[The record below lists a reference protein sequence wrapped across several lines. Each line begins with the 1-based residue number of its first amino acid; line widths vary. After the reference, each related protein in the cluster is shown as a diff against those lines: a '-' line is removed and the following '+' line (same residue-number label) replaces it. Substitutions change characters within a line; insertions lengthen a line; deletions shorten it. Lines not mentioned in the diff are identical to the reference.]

1 MSNQASVNLSWEEDW
16 KFTAA
21 DAYGHTVTVDAPMQ
35 DGDDFDG
42 FKPTHLMMSA
52 LGACTGVDVVSILKK
67 KRQDVTGVQIRVTGT
82 QEEEW
87 PKEWTAFNV
96 HYTVRGRGVDS
107 KAVDRAIELSEGKYC
122 SVGATLKGTA
132 TITTS
137 FEIVED
143 GG

>member
-1 MSNQASVNLSWEEDW
+1 MEIQ
-16 KFTAA
+16 
-21 DAYGHTVTVDAPMQ
+21 
-35 DGDDFDG
+35 
-42 FKPTHLMMSA
+42 
-52 LGACTGVDVVSILKK
+52 
-67 KRQDVTGVQIRVTGT
+67 VTGT
-82 QEEEW
+82 QKDEW

-96 HYTVRGRGVDS
+96 HYVVSGQGVDE

>member
-1 MSNQASVNLSWEEDW
+1 MSSQASIKLNWEENW
-16 KFTAA
+16 KFTAS
-21 DAYGHTVTVDAPMQ
+21 DDYGHKVTVDAPMR
-35 DGDDFDG
+35 DGGEFDG

-52 LGACTGVDVVSILKK
+52 LGACTGVDVVSILQK
-67 KRQDVTGVQIRVTGT
+67 KRQDVSGVEIQVTGT
-82 QEEEW
+82 QEDEW

-96 HYTVRGRGVDS
+96 HYVVSGRGVDE
-107 KAVDRAIELSEGKYC
+107 KAVHRAIELSEGKYC

-137 FEIVED
+137 FEIAEA

>member
-1 MSNQASVNLSWEEDW
+1 MSSQASIKLNWEENW
-16 KFTAA
+16 KFTAS
-21 DAYGHTVTVDAPMQ
+21 DDYGHKVTVDAPMR
-35 DGDDFDG
+35 DGDKFDG

-52 LGACTGVDVVSILKK
+52 LGACTGVDVVSILQK
-67 KRQDVTGVQIRVTGT
+67 KRQDVSGVEIQVTGT
-82 QEEEW
+82 QEDEW
-87 PKEWTAFNV
+87 PKEWTTFNV
-96 HYTVRGRGVDS
+96 HYVVSGRGVDA
-107 KAVDRAIELSEGKYC
+107 KAVHRAIELSEGKYC

>member
-1 MSNQASVNLSWEEDW
+1 MSSQASIKLNWEENW
-16 KFTAA
+16 KFTAS
-21 DAYGHTVTVDAPMQ
+21 DDYGHNVTIDAPMR
-35 DGDDFDG
+35 DGDEFDG

-52 LGACTGVDVVSILKK
+52 LGACTGVDVVSILQK
-67 KRQDVTGVQIRVTGT
+67 KRQNVSGVEIQVTGT
-82 QEEEW
+82 QEDEW
-87 PKEWTAFNV
+87 PKEWTAFNI
-96 HYTVRGRGVDS
+96 HYVVSGRGVDE

>member
-1 MSNQASVNLSWEEDW
+1 MPNQASVNLNWEENW
-16 KFTAA
+16 KFTAS
-21 DAYGHTVTVDAPMQ
+21 DAYGHTVTVDAPMR

-67 KRQDVTGVQIRVTGT
+67 KRQDITGVRIRVTGT
-82 QEEEW
+82 QEDEW

-96 HYTVRGRGVDS
+96 HYTVSGRGVDP
-107 KAVDRAIELSEGKYC
+107 KAVHRAIELSEGKYC

>member
-1 MSNQASVNLSWEEDW
+1 MSSQASIKLNWEENW
-16 KFTAA
+16 KFTAS
-21 DAYGHTVTVDAPMQ
+21 DDYGHKVTVDAPMR
-35 DGDDFDG
+35 DGDQFDD

-52 LGACTGVDVVSILKK
+52 LGACTGVDVVSILQK
-67 KRQDVTGVQIRVTGT
+67 KRQDVSGVEIQVTGT
-82 QEEEW
+82 QEDEW

-96 HYTVRGRGVDS
+96 HYVVSGRGVDA
-107 KAVDRAIELSEGKYC
+107 KAVHRAIELSEGKYC

-143 GG
+143 GR